1 MIAVLQQELCTLANR
16 LAQHGIRLIIGGGFG
31 ILLRSIHLEGTNAR
45 TLRPITP
52 PRATNDLDLF
62 LTADIITDVDSVR
75 RIRSVLDELGYEPVP
90 TAKNYQFARPVTVL
104 GRSGVLK
111 IDLLAQEPRTAAE
124 EGKAKRDSRR
134 IRPRGPFTGLHAHV
148 APEAFSLDEQLL
160 SVSVCPDNEV
170 TVDLPHPFT
179 MIALKTFALRDQQD
193 SSPRDFG
200 RHHAF
205 DIYVLLR
212 MLTQEDWASFP
223 GIMEKYRSH
232 DRMVELRTELVH
244 LFSTSSSVGAIR
256 LQEHAKVSDISMEDY
271 PIESFLEDLTELMG
285 LGGTVPGPAD

>member
-1 MIAVLQQELCTLANR
+1 MIAVLQEELCTLASR
-16 LAQHGIRLIIGGGFG
+16 LGEHGIRLIIGGGFG

-62 LTADIITDVDSVR
+62 LTADIITDVESVK

-111 IDLLAQEPRTAAE
+111 VDFLAQEPRNAIE
-124 EGKAKRDSRR
+124 EGKAKMDSRR
-134 IRPRGPFTGLHAHV
+134 IRPRGTFSGLHAHV
-148 APEAFSLDEQLL
+148 IPEAFSLDEQLL
-160 SVSVCPDNEV
+160 SVSVCSDEGV
-170 TVDLPHPFT
+170 TVDVPHPFT
-179 MIALKTFALRDQQD
+179 MIALKTFALRDQQKN
-193 SSPRDFG
+193 SLRDFG

-212 MLTQEDWASFP
+212 MLTREDWASFS

-232 DRMVELRTELVH
+232 ERMVELRAELVN
-244 LFSTSSSVGAIR
+244 LCTGSG
-256 LQEHAKVSDISMEDY
+256 
-271 PIESFLEDLTELMG
+271 FLDKS
-285 LGGTVPGPAD
+285 AA

>member
-1 MIAVLQQELCTLANR
+1 MIAVLQEELCTLANR
-16 LAQHGIRLIIGGGFG
+16 LGEHGIKLIIGGGFG
-31 ILLRSIHLEGTNAR
+31 ILLRSIHLEGTNAP

-62 LTADIITDVDSVR
+62 LTADIITDVDSVQ

-124 EGKAKRDSRR
+124 EGKAKMDSRR
-134 IRPRGPFTGLHAHV
+134 IRPRGTFTGLHAHIL
-148 APEAFSLDEQLL
+148 PEAFSLDEQLL
-160 SVSVCPDNEV
+160 SVSVCPAEGV
-170 TVDLPHPFT
+170 TVDIPHPFT
-179 MIALKTFALRDQQD
+179 MIALKTFALRDQQNN
-193 SSPRDFG
+193 SLRDFG

-212 MLTQEDWASFP
+212 MLTREDWASFP
-223 GIMEKYRSH
+223 GIMEKYRGH
-232 DRMVELRTELVH
+232 ERMAELRCELEN
-244 LFSTSSSVGAIR
+244 LFADVTAVGAIR
-256 LQEHAKVSDISMEDY
+256 LLEHARASDISMEDY
-271 PIESFLEDLTELMG
+271 PIEAFLADLSELMG
-285 LGGTVPGPAD
+285 MDESNSGG

>member
-31 ILLRSIHLEGTNAR
+31 ILLRSIHVEATNAH
-45 TLRPITP
+45 TLRPVTP

-62 LTADIITDVDSVR
+62 LTADIITDVDSVQ

-90 TAKNYQFARPVTVL
+90 TAKNYQFARPVTIL

-111 IDLLAQEPRTAAE
+111 IDLLAQEPRTAVE

-170 TVDLPHPFT
+170 GGSGCA
-179 MIALKTFALRDQQD
+179 IA
-193 SSPRDFG
+193 
-200 RHHAF
+200 
-205 DIYVLLR
+205 
-212 MLTQEDWASFP
+212 
-223 GIMEKYRSH
+223 
-232 DRMVELRTELVH
+232 
-244 LFSTSSSVGAIR
+244 
-256 LQEHAKVSDISMEDY
+256 
-271 PIESFLEDLTELMG
+271 
-285 LGGTVPGPAD
+285 